1 MNYFLYGLRNNP
13 HLHTLLPFV
22 RQVMLTDVLYFY
34 SHTRSVKH
42 THTLSQ

>member
-1 MNYFLYGLRNNP
+1 MNYFLYGLRNN
-13 HLHTLLPFV
+13 LHTLLPFV